1 MGDYA
6 AGAIN
11 FMSGVNFIATEQ
23 DLAVVSGERGCKAED
38 YHAFYSP
45 NMRFQRFA

>member
-6 AGAIN
+6 AGAVN
-11 FMSGVNFIATEQ
+11 FMSGENYIAPEQ
-23 DLAVVSGERGCKAED
+23 DLAVVSGERDCKAEG